1 MPLKAN
7 SKQTS
12 AIQSNSAI
20 EKDSDFSRDLDE
32 DARSSFDQTNK
43 DATATML
50 KDKTLL
56 SKETDFINTEQYIQH
71 ITLEEKMQIDQFVNK
86 YVDKFFKIY
95 KKINVKV
102 ESKEILKE
110 ELDYKKPLLGIFD
123 SISGHLNKVSN

>member
-1 MPLKAN
+1 
-7 SKQTS
+7 
-12 AIQSNSAI
+12 
-20 EKDSDFSRDLDE
+20 
-32 DARSSFDQTNK
+32 
-43 DATATML
+43 
-50 KDKTLL
+50 
-56 SKETDFINTEQYIQH
+56 
-71 ITLEEKMQIDQFVNK
+71 MQIDQFVNK

>member
-1 MPLKAN
+1 M
-7 SKQTS
+7 
-12 AIQSNSAI
+12 

-32 DARSSFDQTNK
+32 DARSSFDETNK
-43 DATATML
+43 AAAASMQ
-50 KDKTLL
+50 KDKTIF
-56 SKETDFINTEQYIQH
+56 SKETDFINTEKFVMH
-71 ITLEEKMQIDQFVNK
+71 ITLEEKMLIDQFVNK